1 MKGREE
7 EMMKK
12 RVGIVMAMVMLVT
25 NSLSAFATSPSP
37 TATTEE
43 VVTSDI
49 VIVTEK
55 TTEEITQEKE
65 VVIETMVASGDL
77 DESGTLTAQGV
88 ATVAEMLLSVVKTEN
103 AQVLDSGLVTQL
115 TESGEEVGAV
125 LFSLTGEI
133 LATISTDS
141 IIVTNTDNKTIEVVD
156 GVAAKPVITGLS
168 EAATAQMDQAIT
180 KIFGDTDTIAE
191 ADLSTA
197 VHALVQEIPTLT
209 LPESATLQVTNIV
222 DIDLSDSAKQAQEL
236 YGAQVA
242 VTVSLDVDQDH
253 YVIALHNYSDDNWE
267 NIPCVNNGD
276 GTVTVAMSSQSPVV
290 FVVSD
295 EEAVIEVA
303 SAEDTTEEA
312 VTEEADT
319 TDDTADVTEEADDAA
334 TEVAESSSNMMYIIV
349 VVLLIAGILFIV
361 FKKKNKKTDEK

>member
-1 MKGREE
+1 M
-7 EMMKK
+7 
-12 RVGIVMAMVMLVT
+12 
-25 NSLSAFATSPSP
+25 
-37 TATTEE
+37 
-43 VVTSDI
+43 
-49 VIVTEK
+49 IVTEK

-312 VTEEADT
+312 ATEEAEDA
-319 TDDTADVTEEADDAA
+319 TDDTAAVTEEADDAA

-361 FKKKNKKTDEK
+361 FKKKNKKSDEK